1 MNKIFSTERTSEEY
15 ITLNSCGI
23 QKFYDT
29 DGICLRENG
38 RIDYHILYVAD
49 GFCYFT
55 YNEETQKIP
64 QGNIILFYPNEP
76 QQYSF
81 HACDKSVSYFIHF
94 TGTGCEKILEKA
106 NPENKRVLYIGKN
119 VHFEEVFDKLI
130 REHSL
135 KQHSYEMYSS
145 GLLIELFSII
155 SRYASIKRANIEK
168 KQEVIMED
176 SLLYKYKNLEEVT
189 VSELAAKHYLSTG
202 RFSHIFKEVTGSSPL
217 EYINHMKIQ
226 KAKDMIAYTDYPIN
240 KIARDIGIDDQ
251 NYFSRLFKKHTG
263 LSPSE
268 YRKTSFS

>member
-1 MNKIFSTERTSEEY
+1 MHKNYSTERTSQEY

-29 DGICLRENG
+29 DGNCLRENG

-55 YNEETQKIP
+55 YNGETFKIP
-64 QGNIILFYPNEP
+64 KGNIILFYPYER
-76 QQYSF
+76 QQYAF

-94 TGTGCEKILEKA
+94 TGTGCEKILKKA
-106 NPENKRVLYIGKN
+106 NPENKRVIYTGKSIRL
-119 VHFEEVFDKLI
+119 EEVFDKLI

-135 KQHSYEMYSS
+135 KQHSYEMYCS

-155 SRYASIKRANIEK
+155 SRYASINRENIKK
-168 KQEVIMED
+168 KQEKIIED
-176 SLLYKYKNLEEVT
+176 ALLSIYKDLANVT
-189 VSELAAKHYLSTG
+189 VSELAARYYLSTG

-226 KAKDMIAYTDYPIN
+226 KAKDMITYTDYPIN
-240 KIARDIGIDDQ
+240 KIAIDIGIDDQ
-251 NYFSRLFKKHTG
+251 NYFSRLFKKYTG